1 MKTKIKLFDIYV
13 FLITLFKGF
22 GAESNNKGYVLAFVI
37 GCIAIVTKM
46 ARERY
51 TTKELMAV
59 LSIFLIGM
67 DILHCCI
74 KGEYWRLSGSV
85 IIL

>member
-37 GCIAIVTKM
+37 GCMHIHVFLFFIRHD
-46 ARERY
+46 RELLPKYSCQYITSSYRNQY
-51 TTKELMAV
+51 
-59 LSIFLIGM
+59 F
-67 DILHCCI
+67 
-74 KGEYWRLSGSV
+74 WR
-85 IIL
+85 

>member
-51 TTKELMAV
+51 TTSV
-59 LSIFLIGM
+59 RQI
-67 DILHCCI
+67 CCCRPCCTFHRFFWLKSDFQNK
-74 KGEYWRLSGSV
+74 KGKLK
-85 IIL
+85 